1 KKPKINYWLLDRF
14 LLSIEYEKLNPII
27 CINKTD
33 LIKETD
39 RNEIKSIYE
48 DAGYEVIFTSVI
60 DNIGIDEIKNVL
72 RDEVTVLA
80 GPSGVGKSS
89 LLNLIQPDL
98 KLETGGVSKKTK
110 RGRHTT
116 RHVEL

>member
-1 KKPKINYWLLDRF
+1 IKNRKSQLLRPPVANVEQAIVVMSVKKPKINYWLLDRF

-80 GPSGVGKSS
+80 GPSGVGK
-89 LLNLIQPDL
+89 
-98 KLETGGVSKKTK
+98 
-110 RGRHTT
+110 
-116 RHVEL
+116 